1 MARPPRI
8 GLALG
13 SGGARGFA
21 HLVVLEAFDELGL
34 KPSVIA
40 GSSMGAL
47 LGAAYAAGVPAA
59 EIKSMVEDLYASPD
73 GKLLGFLMRRD
84 FLKYADLIDPAI
96 KHSGLIRGTK
106 FLNFMLGHI
115 KAKTFADLRIPF
127 AAVATNF
134 WRHAPETFHRGPL
147 LPALKASMAAPFVFT
162 PEQIGESVYVDGA
175 LSNPV
180 PWDVVAGAADIVV
193 AVNVTDDAHEHEC
206 GMPTF
211 GQIVAEYQGALTR
224 ALVEERRKRIPPDI
238 YLAPQLPG
246 ISGFDFFK
254 VKEVYRMA
262 LPVKDQL
269 KRELAACLATR
280 RRPRRKREAR

>member
-1 MARPPRI
+1 MAAHPRI

-34 KPSVIA
+34 KPAAIA

-47 LGAAYAAGVPAA
+47 LGAAYAAGVPARD
-59 EIKSMVEDLYASPD
+59 IKALVEELYASPD
-73 GKLLGFLMRRD
+73 GRLLGFLMRKE

-127 AAVATNF
+127 AAVATDF
-134 WRHAPETFHRGPL
+134 WRHAPAVFNHGPL
-147 LPALKASMAAPFVFT
+147 RPALKASMAAPFVFT
-162 PEQIGESVYVDGA
+162 PEQIGDAVYVDGA

-180 PWDVVAGAADIVV
+180 PWDVVADTADIVV
-193 AVNVTDDAHEHEC
+193 AVNVMEEDHENPG

-211 GQIVAEYQGALTR
+211 AQIIAEYQDALTR

-238 YLAPQLPG
+238 YLAPRLPG

-262 LPVKDQL
+262 LPMKDQL
-269 KRELAACLATR
+269 KRELADLLAAR
-280 RRPRRKREAR
+280 RRSRRKHR